1 MQIRKQGKNLQLIR
15 YYSVKEE
22 GKQTQKQSLI
32 ATLSLDIDTEKLS
45 ALVVNKL
52 TPPEFEQLQKYLS
65 RLEGDRLVS
74 QLEGLGAVINQAN
87 RLIMATADAELK
99 TQLQKK
105 LAALAGK
112 LETVPAQSAGKT
124 V

>member
-32 ATLSLDIDTEKLS
+32 ATLYLDIDTEKLS

-65 RLEGDRLVS
+65 RLEGDRLGS